1 MIFINPHKCCT
12 FVTENSC
19 LTSNA
24 NLCIIQKLK
33 LLPSHYLYWG
43 ETLVNRS
50 FLAIRH
56 ILAEFFGKTRQILQ
70 QFKGFVCFNYKN
82 CIFVLITNL
91 DVEIWRIHYFPSGTS
106 TWKAFEV
113 WLWGVLCGLLS
124 FWNYSSCSLFWSCS
138 SSPTFLATTLR
149 MPTRERMW
157 EMNWYNVL
165 FPRNLLIFNF

>member
-1 MIFINPHKCCT
+1 MYCT
-12 FVTENSC
+12 SQ
-19 LTSNA
+19 
-24 NLCIIQKLK
+24 NLWP
-33 LLPSHYLYWG
+33 LPSHYL
-43 ETLVNRS
+43 TCCKKCASCL
-50 FLAIRH
+50 FLNYSYLIAVFYI
-56 ILAEFFGKTRQILQ
+56 KTRQILQ